1 MHVHVDSTKSSRG
14 TICPSHFHLKGA
26 DVGIAEIVE
35 EWTDGHEHFY
45 SVKDADENIYLLAH
59 KAEAWDLLSFTS
71 KRWAELFLSVAFAA
85 DAPPPHRRKG
95 NGRLM

>member
-1 MHVHVDSTKSSRG
+1 MHIFVDSTKSSRG
-14 TICPSHFHLKGA
+14 KIRPTHFHLKGA

-35 EWTDGHEHFY
+35 EWLDGQDHFY
-45 SVKDADENIYLLAH
+45 SVKDAGENIYLLAH
-59 KAEAWDLLSFTS
+59 KDEVWDILSFTS
-71 KRWAELFLSVAFAA
+71 KHWAELFLSVAFAA

>member
-14 TICPSHFHLKGA
+14 EIRPNHFHLKGA

-35 EWTDGHEHFY
+35 EWIDDREHFY

-59 KAEAWDLLSFTS
+59 KDEGWNLLSFTS
-71 KRWAELFLSVAFAA
+71 RRWAELFLSAAFAT
-85 DAPPPHRRKG
+85 DAPTPHRRKG